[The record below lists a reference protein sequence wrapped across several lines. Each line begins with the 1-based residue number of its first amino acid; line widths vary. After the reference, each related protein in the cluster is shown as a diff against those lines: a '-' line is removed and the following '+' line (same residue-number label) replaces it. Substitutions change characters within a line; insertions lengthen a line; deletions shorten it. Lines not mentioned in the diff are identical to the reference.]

1 MVEKLNRILV
11 EEKLKSIGLLIFSPR
26 EFRDIFNV
34 STKTASI
41 FISRNLKSGLFL
53 KLRNGFYALKDSD
66 ISAYAVANRMYQPSY
81 ISLEKALSHYR
92 LIPEIVYT
100 ITSVTTK
107 PTAEFKTPKGI
118 FTYQKIKKDAF
129 TGYGPKQIS
138 GETILIAEP
147 EKALADYLYFVDLK
161 KISLNER
168 LSLRGIKRNE
178 LIKFAKMFGRSSLLI
193 LINHIYAEYKKH
205 PTIH

>member
-1 MVEKLNRILV
+1 MVEKLNRLST
-11 EEKLKSIGLLIFSPR
+11 EERLKSIGLLMFSPR

-34 STKTASI
+34 SLKTAAA
-41 FISRNLKSGLFL
+41 FISRNLKSGLFI
-53 KLRNGFYALKDSD
+53 KLRNGLYALKDSD
-66 ISAYAVANRMYQPSY
+66 LSAYAIANRIYQPSY

-92 LIPEIVYT
+92 LIPEIVYA

-118 FTYQKIKKDAF
+118 FTYQKIKKNAF
-129 TGYGPKQIS
+129 AGYSPKQIS

-168 LSLRGIKRNE
+168 LSLRGIKKGE
-178 LIKFAKMFGRSSLLI
+178 LIRFARMFDRTSLLA
-193 LINHIYAEYKKH
+193 LIRRLYA
-205 PTIH
+205 